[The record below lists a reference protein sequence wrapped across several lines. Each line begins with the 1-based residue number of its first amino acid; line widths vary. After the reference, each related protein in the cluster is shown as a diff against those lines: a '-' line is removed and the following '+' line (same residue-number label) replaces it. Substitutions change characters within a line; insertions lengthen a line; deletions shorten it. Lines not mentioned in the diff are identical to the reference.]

1 MSRGSS
7 ARAGGTAPPDKRKAS
22 LRKTNTRTRRKPGT
36 APDILPD
43 VEIPL
48 WVEDFS
54 AVKKRLN
61 ALRASGIT
69 AWGPYLESHPEEVHA
84 CFSLVKVSDANAAA
98 LDLFQY
104 DRRQTFLKN
113 PPLPFEKEWRHVMR
127 EELIALAEGR
137 RGYESDL
144 QMKTFDGELISI
156 RRRVFL
162 ARGCEADWKRVIV
175 APVDISAYKKT
186 ESQLLT
192 EVEWGSF
199 LLDLY
204 EYSSRLSDRDLYDHV
219 LAQAVQFTDSRV
231 GFFHVLSDDRES
243 VILKS
248 WAGELNVDLTG
259 EEGMSVPIGQAGPWM
274 DCIRLKRPVICRDSP
289 TWRCI
294 QGMPESAAPIRR
306 LLSVPVLDGNDV
318 VCVLGVGNKESPYQ
332 AGDMAHIQLVA
343 YGLHRIIKQRRAVEA
358 LSQSEELFRL
368 LTKHFPVPIAVFQAG
383 GRAEFFN
390 DRFLSTFG
398 YSLAEIPD
406 QDSFWLRLIPDEAP
420 RREAR
425 EAWRL
430 AEEHAAAEFT
440 DAELNDCRIRCQDGR
455 ERIVDVLGTSIQ
467 TKQLLL
473 LNDVTERKRA
483 EAETLLRTEELEVLA
498 KISTAMR
505 AAQSRSEIYSILVN
519 QLAVL
524 MKAEGAALAIRNP
537 ESGESVVELGSAK
550 WEDLSGLRLP
560 AEADSFSARSEDHP
574 VWRKN
579 GRADAEPEEIR
590 LTHGLT
596 AVARAPLIAAG
607 QVIGTIWIGRSS
619 PIGEHEIRLLTAI
632 GEMAATAIQRQ
643 SLHEDLQ
650 IQLNALRQ
658 TQARLVQSE
667 KLAAIGQLAAGI
679 AHELNNPLTSVVLYS
694 QLVQQ
699 EKLGGAVRG
708 NLEKV
713 VAEALRAGKIVRGL
727 LDFARQRPIHREPVQ
742 VNEALRNSLDLISY
756 ELDAEQITVRL
767 SLASDL
773 PTITADLYQ
782 LTQVFMN
789 LIQNSIQAMVGA
801 TGPRDLE
808 ISTVCGSETN
818 FPQGGDPRAVV
829 RISFKDT
836 GPGIPAEIL
845 PHVFDPFFTTKS
857 EASGTGLGL
866 SICHGIVGE
875 HDGRIWAESTAGA
888 GALFIVELPV
898 TAAEQEKHP
907 RKEERP
913 AGEPSGRRSR
923 ILIIDDEPNVLD
935 VLAKSLA
942 GRGYLVETAGDGEQ
956 GLARAAESAFDVILC
971 DFRMPNFSGMDFY
984 RRIQSDRPHL
994 ARKIIFITGDTAN
1007 LATRRFI
1014 EEHDLTILEK
1024 PFELPDL
1031 LQVIRLVNEKV
1042 PG

>member
-1 MSRGSS
+1 MRKTV
-7 ARAGGTAPPDKRKAS
+7 AQNRRTTKAPPD
-22 LRKTNTRTRRKPGT
+22 T
-36 APDILPD
+36 LPD
-43 VEIPL
+43 VDIPL
-48 WVEDFS
+48 WEEDYS
-54 AVKKRLN
+54 TVKQRLN
-61 ALRASGIT
+61 ALRASGIVE
-69 AWGPYLESHPEEVHA
+69 WRPYFESHPEEVHA
-84 CFSLVKVSDANAAA
+84 CLSLVKVSDVNAAA
-98 LDLFQY
+98 LELFQY
-104 DRRQTFLKN
+104 DRRGTFLKN
-113 PPLPFEKEWRHVMR
+113 PPLPFEKEWRNVMR

-137 RGYESDL
+137 RRHESDL
-144 QMKTFDGELISI
+144 KMKTFDGEHISI
-156 RRRVFL
+156 RRRVYL

-175 APVDISAYKKT
+175 EPVDVCAYKKT
-186 ESQLLT
+186 ESGLLT

-204 EYSSRLSDRDLYDHV
+204 EYSSRLSDRELFDHV
-219 LAQAVQFTDSRV
+219 LGQAVQFTDSRV

-248 WAGELNVDLTG
+248 WVGELNVDLTG
-259 EEGMSVPIGQAGPWM
+259 EEGMAVPIRKAGAWT
-274 DCIRLKRPVICRDSP
+274 DCIYLKRPVICRGSP
-289 TWRCI
+289 AWGCI
-294 QGMPESAAPIRR
+294 QGMPGNYDPIQR

-332 AGDMAHIQLVA
+332 ARDMAHIQLVA

-368 LTKHFPVPIAVFQAG
+368 LTQHFPVPIAVFQAG

-390 DRFLSTFG
+390 DRFLSIFG

-406 QDSFWLRLIPDEAP
+406 RDSFWLRLLPEEAT
-420 RREAR
+420 RHETR
-425 EAWRL
+425 EAWRA
-430 AEEHAAAEFT
+430 AEEQAARDFT
-440 DAELNDCRIRCQDGR
+440 DTELKDCRMQSKDGR
-455 ERIVDVLGTSIQ
+455 VRIVDVLGTSIQ
-467 TKQLLL
+467 TKQLML

-483 EAETLLRTEELEVLA
+483 EAETLLRTEELEKLA

-505 AAQSRSEIYSILVN
+505 AAQSRSEINSILVS
-519 QLAVL
+519 QLGVL
-524 MKAEGAALAIRNP
+524 MKAEGAALALRNS
-537 ESGESVVELGSAK
+537 ETGESIVELGSGK
-550 WEDLSGLRLP
+550 WEDLAGLRLP
-560 AEADSFSARSEDHP
+560 ADAESGDPRLEDRP
-574 VWRKN
+574 LWRKN
-579 GRADAEPEEIR
+579 GRTNTDAEEIR

-596 AVARAPLIAAG
+596 AVARAPLIAGG

-619 PIGEHEIRLLTAI
+619 PIGDHDIRLLTAI

-756 ELDAEQITVRL
+756 ELDAEGVKVRL
-767 SLASDL
+767 TLAPDL
-773 PTITADLYQ
+773 PTITADFYQ

-789 LIQNSIQAMVGA
+789 LIQNASQAMFGGS
-801 TGPRDLE
+801 GPRELE
-808 ISTVCGSETN
+808 ITTVTGSETI
-818 FPQGGDPRAVV
+818 FPQGSEPRAVV

-836 GPGIPAEIL
+836 GPGIPEEIL
-845 PHVFDPFFTTKS
+845 SHVFDPFFTTKA

-875 HDGRIWAESTAGA
+875 HDGRIWAENTPGPGA
-888 GALFIVELPV
+888 VFVVELPV
-898 TAAEQEKHP
+898 AAVEEEKRP
-907 RKEERP
+907 RKEERLAVDTP
-913 AGEPSGRRSR
+913 GRRSR
-923 ILIIDDEPNVLD
+923 ILIIDDEPNVQD

-942 GRGYLVETAGDGEQ
+942 SRGYMVETAGDGEQ
-956 GLARAAESAFDVILC
+956 GLARLAASEFDVILC

-984 RRIQSDRPHL
+984 RRIQSDRPHM

-1014 EEHDLTILEK
+1014 EENDLIILEK

-1031 LQVIRLVNEKV
+1031 LQVIRLVNEKA

>member
-1 MSRGSS
+1 MRESS
-7 ARAGGTAPPDKRKAS
+7 AARKLRKAS
-22 LRKTNTRTRRKPGT
+22 LPRTAGTTRRRIGT

-48 WVEDFS
+48 WEEDFS
-54 AVKKRLN
+54 SVKKRLN
-61 ALRASGIT
+61 ALRASGII
-69 AWGPYLESHPEEVHA
+69 AWQPYLESHPEEVHA
-84 CFSLVKVSDANAAA
+84 CFSLVKVSDVNAAA

-104 DRRQTFLKN
+104 DRRETFLKN
-113 PPLPFEKEWRHVMR
+113 PPLPFEKEWRNVIR
-127 EELIALAEGR
+127 EELVALAEGR
-137 RGYESDL
+137 RGHESDL
-144 QMKTFDGELISI
+144 RMKTFDGEPIAI
-156 RRRVFL
+156 RRRVYL
-162 ARGCEADWKRVIV
+162 ARGSEADWKRVIV

-204 EYSSRLSDRDLYDHV
+204 EQSSQLSDRELFDYV

-231 GFFHVLSDDRES
+231 GFFHLLSDDRES

-248 WAGELNVDLTG
+248 WVGKSKVDLTG
-259 EEGMSVPIGQAGPWM
+259 EEGMAIPIGQAGPWT
-274 DCIRLKRPVICRDSP
+274 DCIRQKRPVISRGSP
-289 TWRCI
+289 SWRCV
-294 QGMPESAAPIRR
+294 QGMPGSAVPIQR

-318 VCVLGVGNKESPYQ
+318 VCVLGVGNKESSYQ
-332 AGDMAHIQLVA
+332 ASDMAHIQLVA
-343 YGLHRIIKQRRAVEA
+343 YGLHRIIKQRREVEA

-368 LTKHFPVPIAVFQAG
+368 LTQHFPVPIAVFQAS

-406 QDSFWLRLIPDEAP
+406 RDSFWLRLLPEEAA
-420 RREAR
+420 RHKAR
-425 EAWRL
+425 EAWRA
-430 AEEHAAAEFT
+430 AEEKAARDYT
-440 DAELNDCRIRCQDGR
+440 DAELKDYRMQCKDGR
-455 ERIVDVLGTSIQ
+455 TRIVDVLGTSIQ
-467 TKQLLL
+467 SKQLLL

-483 EAETLLRTEELEVLA
+483 EAETLLRTEELEKLA

-505 AAQSRSEIYSILVN
+505 AAQSRSEINSILVS

-524 MKAEGAALAIRNP
+524 MKAEGAALALRN
-537 ESGESVVELGSAK
+537 SDTGESVVELGSGK
-550 WEDLSGLRLP
+550 WEDLTGLRMPVKTESADPGLEDRP
-560 AEADSFSARSEDHP
+560 LWHRIGRTHAEAE
-574 VWRKN
+574 K
-579 GRADAEPEEIR
+579 IR
-590 LTHGLT
+590 LPHGLT
-596 AVARAPLIAAG
+596 AVARAPLIAG
-607 QVIGTIWIGRSS
+607 GLVIGTIWIGRSS
-619 PIGEHEIRLLTAI
+619 PIGDHDIRLLTAI

-699 EKLGGAVRG
+699 EKLDAAVQG

-742 VNEALRNSLDLISY
+742 VNEALRSSLDLISY
-756 ELDAEQITVRL
+756 ELDAKDVKVRL
-767 SLASDL
+767 TLAPDL

-789 LIQNSIQAMVGA
+789 LIQNAIQAMIGA
-801 TGPRDLE
+801 SGPRELE
-808 ISTVCGSETN
+808 ITTVCGSETN
-818 FPQGGDPRAVV
+818 FPQGSEPRAVV
-829 RISFKDT
+829 RISFTDT
-836 GPGIPAEIL
+836 GPGIPEDIL
-845 PHVFDPFFTTKS
+845 RYVFDPFFTTRA
-857 EASGTGLGL
+857 ETSGTGLGL

-875 HDGRIWAESTAGA
+875 HDGHIWAESPPGA
-888 GALFIVELPV
+888 GAVFVVELPV
-898 TAAEQEKHP
+898 AAVEEEKHP
-907 RKEERP
+907 RKEEHPPVESFERP
-913 AGEPSGRRSR
+913 SR
-923 ILIIDDEPNVLD
+923 ILIIDDEPNVQD

-942 GRGYLVETAGDGEQ
+942 SRGYLVETAGDGEQ
-956 GLARAAESAFDVILC
+956 GLARLAASEFDVILC

-984 RRIQSDRPHL
+984 RRIQSDRPHMT
-994 ARKIIFITGDTAN
+994 RKIIFITGDTAN

-1014 EEHDLTILEK
+1014 EENDLTILEK
-1024 PFELPDL
+1024 PFEFPDL
-1031 LQVIRLVNEKV
+1031 LQVIHLVNEKV
-1042 PG
+1042 SG

>member
-1 MSRGSS
+1 M
-7 ARAGGTAPPDKRKAS
+7 PEK
-22 LRKTNTRTRRKPGT
+22 
-36 APDILPD
+36 LPD
-43 VEIPL
+43 VGIPV

-54 AVKKRLN
+54 VVKKRLD
-61 ALRASGIT
+61 ALRDSGIV
-69 AWGPYLESHPEEVHA
+69 AWRPYLESHPEEVHA
-84 CFSLVKVSDANAAA
+84 CLSLVKVSDVNTAV
-98 LDLFQY
+98 LELFQY
-104 DRRQTFLKN
+104 DRKETFLKN
-113 PPLPFEKEWRHVMR
+113 PPLPFEKEWRNVMR
-127 EELIALAEGR
+127 EELVALAEGR
-137 RGYESDL
+137 RVHESDL

-156 RRRVFL
+156 RRRVYL

-175 APVDISAYKKT
+175 APVDISPYKKT
-186 ESQLLT
+186 EGQLLT

-204 EYSSRLSDRDLYDHV
+204 EYSSRLSDRELYDHV
-219 LAQAVQFTDSRV
+219 LGQAVQFTDSRV

-248 WAGELNVDLTG
+248 WVGELNVDLTG
-259 EEGMSVPIGQAGPWM
+259 EEGMGVPIGEAGPWT
-274 DCIRLKRPVICRDSP
+274 DCIRLRRPVICRGSP
-289 TWRCI
+289 TWRCV
-294 QGMPESAAPIRR
+294 QGMPGSAAPIRR

-318 VCVLGVGNKESPYQ
+318 VCVLGVGNKESPYE
-332 AGDMAHIQLVA
+332 ARDMAHIQLVA

-383 GRAEFFN
+383 GRAEFLN

-406 QDSFWLRLIPDEAP
+406 RDAFWLRLVPDEAP

-425 EAWRL
+425 EAWRA
-430 AEEHAAAEFT
+430 AEEKAAGEFT
-440 DAELNDCRIRCQDGR
+440 DAELNDCRIQCQDGR
-455 ERIVDVLGTSIQ
+455 ARIVDVLGTSIQ

-505 AAQSRSEIYSILVN
+505 AAQSRSEIYSILVS

-524 MKAEGAALAIRNP
+524 MKAEGAALALRNS
-537 ESGESVVELGSAK
+537 ETGESAVELGSGK
-550 WEDLSGLRLP
+550 WEDLTGLRLP
-560 AEADSFSARSEDHP
+560 ADVDSFSARSEDHP

-579 GRADAEPEEIR
+579 GHANAAPEEIR

-619 PIGEHEIRLLTAI
+619 PIGDHEIRLLTAI

-713 VAEALRAGKIVRGL
+713 VSEALRAGKIVRGL
-727 LDFARQRPIHREPVQ
+727 LDFARQRPIHREPVE

-756 ELDAEQITVRL
+756 ELDAEGVKVKLKL
-767 SLASDL
+767 SPDL

-789 LIQNSIQAMVGA
+789 LTQNSIQAMLGV
-801 TGPRDLE
+801 TGPRELE
-808 ISTVCGSETN
+808 ISTVCGSETSY
-818 FPQGGDPRAVV
+818 PQGGEPREVV
-829 RISFKDT
+829 RISFTDT
-836 GPGIPAEIL
+836 GPGIPEEIL
-845 PHVFDPFFTTKS
+845 PHIFDPFFTTKS

-875 HDGRIWAESTAGA
+875 HDGRIWAENTAAG
-888 GALFIVELPV
+888 GALFVVELPV
-898 TAAEQEKHP
+898 AAAEGEKHP

-913 AGEPSGRRSR
+913 AAESSGRRSR
-923 ILIIDDEPNVLD
+923 ILIIDDEPNVQD

-942 GRGYLVETAGDGEQ
+942 SRGYSVQTAGDGEQ
-956 GLARAAESAFDVILC
+956 GLAQLAKSPFDVILC

-984 RRIQSDRPHL
+984 RRIQSEKPHV

-1014 EEHDLTILEK
+1014 EENDLTILEK

-1031 LQVIRLVNEKV
+1031 LRVIRRVNEKV
-1042 PG
+1042 SG